1 MSSESKPSI
10 AEQEKKRKK
19 NGAFITTIKRL
30 SRNKLAVIGMV
41 VTVLLALMAIF
52 APLLMP
58 YKYEASDFMATFAAP
73 SLKHLFGTDE
83 LGRDILSRL
92 IFGSRYSLVIG
103 VFSVGGAFIC
113 GVVLGAVA
121 GYFGGWLGDLIM
133 RFLDIVQAI
142 PGMVLAIAISAVLGP
157 GFENCIIALI
167 ISLTPSFSRMMRAA
181 ILNVRKM
188 EYLEAA
194 TSINCSSFRIIRRH
208 VLPNAMSPMIVQ
220 ATMSVPMAIL
230 IAATLS
236 YIGLGVQP
244 PTPEWGAMLTAGRSY
259 IRDYP
264 HLVLFPGMMIMIAVL
279 SLNMFGDGLR
289 DALDPKLKD

>member
-1 MSSESKPSI
+1 MNSESKPLNS
-10 AEQEKKRKK
+10 EKKSARKK
-19 NGAFITTIKRL
+19 NGAFITTLNRIR
-30 SRNKLAVIGMV
+30 RNKLAVIGMV
-41 VTVLLALMAIF
+41 IAAVLVLIALF

-58 YKYEASDFMATFAAP
+58 YGYDEADFSSTFAKP

-92 IFGSRYSLVIG
+92 IYGSRYSLQIG
-103 VFSVGGAFIC
+103 LFSVGGA
-113 GVVLGAVA
+113 VLGGVILGSIA
-121 GYFGGWLGDLIM
+121 GYFGGWAGDVIM
-133 RFLDIVQAI
+133 RLLDIIQAI
-142 PGMVLAIAISAVLGP
+142 PGMVLSIAIAAVLGP
-157 GFENCIIALI
+157 GFGNCIIALM
-167 ISLTPSFSRMMRAA
+167 ISMVPSFSRMMRAS

-194 TSINCSSFRIIRRH
+194 TSINCSSFRIIWRH

-230 IAATLS
+230 IAASLS

-244 PTPEWGAMLTAGRSY
+244 PAPEWGAMLTAGRSY
-259 IRDYP
+259 IRNYP
-264 HLVLFPGMMIMIAVL
+264 HLVLFPGMMIMLAVL